1 MDTKKRNITASLLS
15 AAVVGY
21 WVYGQFG
28 AVDMADQ
35 VQVGQFLLTTMGVGM
50 VSNIV
55 MVIVMSILASILF
68 GKGEKPVFDERD
80 KLIELYVMRAILVIF
95 SLGFVITL
103 GLVGWYSLSANM
115 ALLVLFLCMYGANI
129 VGDLVKLYWYR

>member
-15 AAVVGY
+15 AVVVSY
-21 WVYGQFG
+21 WIYGQYG
-28 AVDMADQ
+28 AVEMGDQ

-50 VSNIV
+50 LSNIV
-55 MVIVMSILASILF
+55 MSIVASILF

>member
-1 MDTKKRNITASLLS
+1 MSLLS
-15 AAVVGY
+15 AAVVSY
-21 WVYGQFG
+21 WIYGQYG
-28 AVDMADQ
+28 AVDMGDQ

-50 VSNIV
+50 LSNIV
-55 MVIVMSILASILF
+55 MVIVMSIVASILF

>member
-1 MDTKKRNITASLLS
+1 MLS
-15 AAVVGY
+15 AAVVSY
-21 WVYGQFG
+21 WIYGQYG
-28 AVDMADQ
+28 AVDMGDQ

-50 VSNIV
+50 LSNIV
-55 MVIVMSILASILF
+55 MVIVMSIVASILF

>member
-15 AAVVGY
+15 AVVVSY
-21 WVYGQFG
+21 WIYGQYG
-28 AVDMADQ
+28 AVEMGDQ

-50 VSNIV
+50 LSNIV
-55 MVIVMSILASILF
+55 MVIVMSIVASILF

>member
-1 MDTKKRNITASLLS
+1 
-15 AAVVGY
+15 
-21 WVYGQFG
+21 
-28 AVDMADQ
+28 
-35 VQVGQFLLTTMGVGM
+35 
-50 VSNIV
+50 
-55 MVIVMSILASILF
+55 MSILASILF
-68 GKGEKPVFDERD
+68 GKGEKPVFDEGD

-115 ALLVLFLCMYGANI
+115 ALLVLFLGMYGANI